1 MVNITVFFEGGDLS
15 QAFDKTEALRQSF
28 NKLLNAGLKGKTEVQ
43 ITAIPLGSVRSAPKQ
58 NLTENDFL
66 LIDLDSAEADIDT
79 AKQNRLNQFYSPEK
93 HNRIFFM
100 VQAMEAWI
108 LSQPQ
113 VIEKYY
119 DCDNDY
125 SKYKKITDYPLAQD
139 AVLLGADVCN
149 FHKPEKQL
157 DDLIKIHF
165 RKKSNNGLIKYGKLK
180 TAPDLIALLDIEQ
193 LQNDF
198 VDVKNLLAAIP
209 A

>member
-1 MVNITVFFEGGDLS
+1 MVNITVFFEGGDPL
-15 QAFDKTEALRQSF
+15 QAFDNTEVLRQSF
-28 NKLLNAGLKGKTEVQ
+28 NKLLNAGLKEKTEVQ

-66 LIDLDSAEADIDT
+66 LIDLDSAATDIDA
-79 AKQNRLNQFYSPEK
+79 AKQTRLNQFYSPDK
-93 HNRIFFM
+93 HHRIFFM

-125 SKYKKITDYPLAQD
+125 SKYKKVTDYPLEQD
-139 AVLLGADVCN
+139 PILLSVDVCS
-149 FHKPEKQL
+149 FHKPESQL
-157 DDLIKIHF
+157 DALIKTHF

-180 TAPDLIALLDIEQ
+180 TAPDLIALLDIER

-209 A
+209 